1 FLSLLFMRV
10 VVHIDNVT
18 DIEES
23 CYNELECILIYSE
36 MLEKYEDEL
45 GYCYGLG
52 LEEKVKC
59 SRGYIEIKR

>member
-1 FLSLLFMRV
+1 MRV
-10 VVHIDNVT
+10 IVYIDNVT
-18 DIEES
+18 EIEEP
-23 CYNELECILIYSE
+23 CNDELECLLVYSE
-36 MLEKYEDEL
+36 MLQKYEDEL